1 MIYTLT
7 LNPNIDYFLRLS
19 RPAALG
25 TINRAACEWMLPGG
39 KGVNVSLV
47 LARLGAET
55 RAMGFVAGES
65 GEMFLSLLRSF
76 RCPAD
81 FVRLPAG
88 QTRINVKL
96 EEEVET
102 AFNGKGPDLT
112 PGALDALVEKLAP
125 LSHSDTLVLSGNTPP
140 SLPEAFDALAAL
152 ANTRGAR
159 LVVDTAGDALR
170 RALQYRPFLIKP
182 NADELCEL
190 CGAPVPDAA
199 AAAGLAQQLRA
210 QCAQNVLVSLGAD
223 GAVLAAGDGCTYR
236 AGFARRFCVRST
248 IGAGD
253 SMLAGFLAGL
263 AAGRSYDSALR
274 LAAAAGTATAC
285 SDALAEASEIESVFP
300 AILIETLPETGKS

>member
-96 EEEVET
+96 EE
-102 AFNGKGPDLT
+102 
-112 PGALDALVEKLAP
+112 
-125 LSHSDTLVLSGNTPP
+125 
-140 SLPEAFDALAAL
+140 
-152 ANTRGAR
+152 
-159 LVVDTAGDALR
+159 
-170 RALQYRPFLIKP
+170 
-182 NADELCEL
+182 
-190 CGAPVPDAA
+190 
-199 AAAGLAQQLRA
+199 
-210 QCAQNVLVSLGAD
+210 
-223 GAVLAAGDGCTYR
+223 
-236 AGFARRFCVRST
+236 
-248 IGAGD
+248 
-253 SMLAGFLAGL
+253 
-263 AAGRSYDSALR
+263 
-274 LAAAAGTATAC
+274 
-285 SDALAEASEIESVFP
+285 
-300 AILIETLPETGKS
+300 